1 MADFEERRGLLGEE
15 GDEGSLSGGQADG
28 GPGRAMPA
36 ICDPAH
42 LLHRVVVLVFMC
54 FLGFGSYFCYDNPA
68 ALQTQV
74 LQDLKL
80 NTAEFMQL
88 YAWYSWPNVVLCF
101 FGGFLLDRVF
111 GIRLGTVIF
120 SVFVCVGQIIFAAGA
135 LLNRF
140 WLMEFGRFVFGIGGE
155 SLAVAQNTY
164 AVNWFKGK
172 ELNLVFGLQLSMA
185 RLGSTVNMNIMGW
198 VYSKVA
204 DLVGSPGYTALGVS
218 LMIAAVTCLF
228 SLTCAL
234 VLGLLDKRAER
245 ILNKEQG
252 KTGEVIQLT
261 DVKDF
266 PLPLWLIFIICVGYY
281 VAIFPFIGLGQ
292 VFFIEKFNFSPAEA
306 RAVNSIVY
314 IISAPASPIL
324 GFMVDRTG
332 KNVIW
337 VITAVVATLAA
348 HMMLAFTFWNPW
360 IAMSLLGVSYSL
372 LACALWPMVAFVVP
386 EHQLGTAYG
395 FMQSIQNLG
404 LALIAMAA
412 GAILDTRGYLVL
424 EVFFCTCICLA
435 LVASVM
441 LYFVDYLRGGDL
453 NQSAAARAKLQKEAT
468 SDAEIKRWPSKLTER
483 ELARFAP
490 MSAFGLRNRY
500 LSRLGAQLPDHCS
513 THLSSLAHRS
523 VLK

>member
-1 MADFEERRGLLGEE
+1 MADIDEHQRLLDEDGDVSPSGPIHER
-15 GDEGSLSGGQADG
+15 
-28 GPGRAMPA
+28 GPGRPMSALR
-36 ICDPAH
+36 DPSR
-42 LLHRVVVLVFMC
+42 LLHRIVVLVFMS

-68 ALQTQV
+68 ALQHQV
-74 LQDLKL
+74 IRDMNL
-80 NTAEFMQL
+80 NTSMFMQL

-101 FGGFLLDRVF
+101 LGGFLLDRVF
-111 GIRLGTVIF
+111 GIRVGTIIF
-120 SVFVCVGQIIFAAGA
+120 AMFVCIGQVIFAAGA
-135 LLNRF
+135 VLNHF
-140 WLMEFGRFVFGIGGE
+140 WLMEVGRFVFGIGGE

-198 VYSKVA
+198 VYTRVA
-204 DLVGSPGYTALGVS
+204 SIVGSSGPVTLGVS
-218 LMIAAVTCLF
+218 LMIAGVTCIF
-228 SLTCAL
+228 SLICAL
-234 VLGLLDKRAER
+234 VLGYLDKRAEK
-245 ILNKEQG
+245 ILHKEPRG
-252 KTGEVIQLT
+252 TGEVIKLT

-266 PLPLWLIFIICVGYY
+266 PFPLWLIFIICVGYY

-306 RAVNSIVY
+306 RAINSIVY
-314 IISAPASPIL
+314 IISAPASPVL
-324 GFMVDRTG
+324 GFMVDRIG
-332 KNVIW
+332 RNVIW
-337 VITAVVATLAA
+337 VLCAVFATLTA

-412 GAILDTRGYLVL
+412 GSILDQRGYLFL
-424 EVFFCTCICLA
+424 EVFFCACVCIA
-435 LVASVM
+435 LIAVVM

-453 NQSAAARAKLQKEAT
+453 NLSASARAKLHHKK
-468 SDAEIKRWPSKLTER
+468 SDSE
-483 ELARFAP
+483 
-490 MSAFGLRNRY
+490 
-500 LSRLGAQLPDHCS
+500 
-513 THLSSLAHRS
+513 
-523 VLK
+523 

>member
-1 MADFEERRGLLGEE
+1 MADYEERRRLQ
-15 GDEGSLSGGQADG
+15 GDEGSFSGRPAARGA
-28 GPGRAMPA
+28 GRPLPA
-36 ICDPAH
+36 ICDPSR
-42 LLHRVVVLVFMC
+42 LLHRVVVLAFMC
-54 FLGFGSYFCYDNPA
+54 FLGFGSYFCYDSPA

-74 LQDLKL
+74 LQDLNL
-80 NTAEFMQL
+80 NTAKFMQL

-111 GIRLGTVIF
+111 GIRLGTIIF
-120 SVFVCVGQIIFAAGA
+120 SLFVCVGQVIFATGA
-135 LLNRF
+135 IVNRF
-140 WLMEFGRFVFGIGGE
+140 WLMEFGRLVFGIGGE

-198 VYSKVA
+198 VYSKIA
-204 DLVGSPGYTALGVS
+204 DLVGTGHTALGIS

-228 SLTCAL
+228 SFMCAL
-234 VLGLLDKRAER
+234 VLAFLDKRAER
-245 ILNKEQG
+245 ILHKEQG
-252 KTGEVIQLT
+252 KTGEVIKLT

-266 PLPLWLIFIICVGYY
+266 PFSLWLIFIICVGYY

-314 IISAPASPIL
+314 IISAPASPVL
-324 GFMVDRTG
+324 GFMVDKTG
-332 KNVIW
+332 RNVVW
-337 VITAVVATLAA
+337 VIIAVVTTLTA

-360 IAMSLLGVSYSL
+360 IAMSLLGISYSL

-404 LALIAMAA
+404 LALIAIAA

-424 EVFFCTCICLA
+424 EVFFCACICLA
-435 LVASVM
+435 LIAVVM
-441 LYFVDYLRGGDL
+441 LYFVDYLKGGDL
-453 NQSAAARAKLQKEAT
+453 NQSAAVRAKLQKEAA
-468 SDAEIKRWPSKLTER
+468 SDAE
-483 ELARFAP
+483 
-490 MSAFGLRNRY
+490 
-500 LSRLGAQLPDHCS
+500 
-513 THLSSLAHRS
+513 
-523 VLK
+523 